1 MTSLRL
7 PISRIVLILWLS
19 FPVDLRAQN
28 HAGDVP
34 LPQHQPQRRV
44 GFFDYA
50 LGKIN
55 PDGKDYGG
63 ELRSTRTAVVE
74 KSVDD
79 IYFWSNAI
87 SLLLLVT
94 VTVLFFLPLRS
105 SDKKEFITAVLLTE
119 LWNRSVSDRIELQA
133 RTEEFN
139 QLASRYSAESARAL
153 VESVPEEDEKKSISK
168 LQRTIDHVAER
179 PSKTG
184 DAGEA
189 ARIGTDTLVSL
200 RTASHDVT
208 AVNLQERV
216 VLLQKRIAEMKKVE
230 QNLKEQVNRKDAL
243 LDQSERRNRTLK
255 GA

>member
-19 FPVDLRAQN
+19 FPVALRAQN
-28 HAGDVP
+28 RAGDAA
-34 LPQHQPQRRV
+34 LPKHQPQRRV
-44 GFFDYA
+44 GFFDYY

-63 ELRSTRTAVVE
+63 ELRSTRATVVE

-79 IYFWSNAI
+79 IYFWSNGI

-94 VTVLFFLPLRS
+94 VTVLFFLHLRS
-105 SDKKEFITAVLLTE
+105 SNKKEFITAVLLTE
-119 LWNRSVSDRIELQA
+119 LWNRSVSDRIELQT

-168 LQRTIDHVAER
+168 LQRTIDHVAQR

-184 DAGEA
+184 DA
-189 ARIGTDTLVSL
+189 ARIGTDTLVAL